1 MTEMQHHPKYA
12 LAAGILGAAILAIG
26 IAIAGAL
33 VGGSSDEEEAAK
45 ANGAESRGITVVGT
59 AERMVTADMA
69 IWPVTVNASGVD
81 LGEAQTQLDREV
93 DSLLVFL
100 VGEGIDQNTID
111 LGRPEVIDLLAQSV
125 RPIGVADDVRYLL
138 TQAVTVRSADVI
150 TVSRAA
156 GRIGELSK
164 LGVDVAETK
173 GPIYR
178 FMGLAELKPE
188 LIAEAVEAARAAA
201 SGVVTPADGTL
212 GAIRRAQEGE
222 LIVEPRDGPSF
233 GPASTALEKRV
244 LLSTTVEFVLND

>member
-1 MTEMQHHPKYA
+1 MTDLQHHPKLVL
-12 LAAGILGAAILAIG
+12 LAGVLGATILAVG
-26 IAIAGAL
+26 LAVAGAL
-33 VGGSSDEEEAAK
+33 IGGARSDDAADK
-45 ANGAESRGITVVGT
+45 ANGIGSRGITVVGT
-59 AERMVTADMA
+59 AERVVTADMA

-100 VGEGIDQNTID
+100 VGEGIDQDAID

-125 RPIGVADDVRYLL
+125 RPIGVSDDVRYLL
-138 TQAVTVRSADVI
+138 VQAVTVRSADVL

-164 LGVDVAETK
+164 LGVDVAEAK
-173 GPIYR
+173 GPVYR
-178 FMGLAELKPE
+178 FMGLAQLKPE
-188 LIAEAVEAARAAA
+188 LITEAVEAARASA

-212 GAIRRAQEGE
+212 GAIRRAQEGA

-233 GPASTALEKRV
+233 GPAASALEKRV
-244 LLSTTVEFVLND
+244 RLTTTVEFVLND